1 MTKHSGWNTVTKHS
15 GWNTVTKHSG
25 WNTVIKHSG
34 WNTVTKH
41 SGWNTV
47 TKHSGWNTVTNYIE
61 HSGVYESLGIHCM
74 CAWTILT
81 CVKMYHCWS
90 VSSTFVRRTACMRG
104 IELAYQKPDMDHEEH
119 HTTTHLNSCSLPH
132 GWH

>member
-1 MTKHSGWNTVTKHS
+1 MVEHSGGTQWWNTVVEHS
-15 GWNTVTKHSG
+15 DKTVVEHSDKTQ
-25 WNTVIKHSG
+25 WVNTVI
-34 WNTVTKH
+34 
-41 SGWNTV
+41 
-47 TKHSGWNTVTNYIE
+47 NYIE

-74 CAWTILT
+74 CAWPILT
-81 CVKMYHCWS
+81 CVKMYHSWS

-119 HTTTHLNSCSLPH
+119 HTTTHLNSCSPPH